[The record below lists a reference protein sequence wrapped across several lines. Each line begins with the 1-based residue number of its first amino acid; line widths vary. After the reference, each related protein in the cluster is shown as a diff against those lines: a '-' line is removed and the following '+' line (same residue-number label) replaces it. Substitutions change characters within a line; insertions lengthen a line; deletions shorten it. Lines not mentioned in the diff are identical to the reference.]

1 MPKSRNRK
9 DHKKKA
15 AARTAS
21 LKAAEAKQKKAYIDM
36 LNRFQEQMN
45 QQQNQTTEIDDIG
58 EIDDINVEPEID
70 VNVEPEIDVDIEP
83 SI

>member
-1 MPKSRNRK
+1 MPKSKHRK

-21 LKAAEAKQKKAYIDM
+21 IKAAEAKQKKAYVDM

-45 QQQNQTTEIDDIG
+45 QQQNQTTELEDIG
-58 EIDDINVEPEID
+58 EIDDINVET
-70 VNVEPEIDVDIEP
+70 EIDVDIEP